1 VVRVISSEGFKES
14 GFLKETRILALSKRS
29 KLMTCTTSTSR
40 RKYPYHLEFEFS
52 PLKRTFSIQRG
63 TYSLRAG

>member
-1 VVRVISSEGFKES
+1 MTTSTNKIN
-14 GFLKETRILALSKRS
+14 SKAVP
-29 KLMTCTTSTSR
+29 STSR

-52 PLKRTFSIQRG
+52 PMTRTFSIQRG